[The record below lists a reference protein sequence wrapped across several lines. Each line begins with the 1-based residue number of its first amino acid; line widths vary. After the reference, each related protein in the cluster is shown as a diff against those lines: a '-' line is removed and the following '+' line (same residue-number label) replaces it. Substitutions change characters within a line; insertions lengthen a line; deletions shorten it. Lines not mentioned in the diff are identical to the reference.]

1 MGNPILKML
10 ARWHL
15 VNLVL
20 IVELL
25 NHLANRL
32 IDIDLDDSDED
43 GGGGIG
49 GGGCAVS
56 NQFRVRS
63 YDYCDIRLI

>member
-1 MGNPILKML
+1 MLLRRQFIAPILS
-10 ARWHL
+10 
-15 VNLVL
+15 
-20 IVELL
+20 VESTI
-25 NHLANRL
+25 NYANRQ

-63 YDYCDIRLI
+63 NDYCNIRLF

>member
-1 MGNPILKML
+1 MYGGDGNLFTI
-10 ARWHL
+10 RF
-15 VNLVL
+15 N
-20 IVELL
+20 VEST

-43 GGGGIG
+43 GGGG

-56 NQFRVRS
+56 NQFRVK
-63 YDYCDIRLI
+63 